1 MLDSR
6 IKVLALL
13 VTISGAL
20 LTAFQLVPYNIY
32 LGNLGSLLYAT
43 WAYRA
48 RDYNIALVNT
58 GLLIIYAIGL
68 VYHYNRDIVSKIVD
82 CVVG

>member
-6 IKVLALL
+6 IKVLALFI
-13 VTISGAL
+13 TIAGAL
-20 LTAFQLVPYNIY
+20 ATAFQIVPYNIY
-32 LGNLGSLLYAT
+32 LGNLGSLLYAI

-48 RDYNIALVNT
+48 RDYNIAVVNLAMLV
-58 GLLIIYAIGL
+58 IYATGL
-68 VYHYNRDIVSKIVD
+68 VYHYNRDAVGRILE

>member
-13 VTISGAL
+13 ITISGAL
-20 LTAFQLVPYNIY
+20 LTAFQVVPYNIY
-32 LGNLGSLLYAT
+32 LGNLGSLLYAI

-48 RDYNIALVNT
+48 RDYNIALVNF

-68 VYHYNRDIVSKIVD
+68 VYHYNREAVNKIVE